1 MLHLESHREEKRIGL
16 PGWKELMGE
25 TYRRNDVDINIGQ
38 HVAIIHQDLDALVS

>member
-1 MLHLESHREEKRIGL
+1 MLHVESPREEKRTGL

-38 HVAIIHQDLDALVS
+38 HVAIVHQDMEA